1 MLFRVGYCYLLAVV
15 PPFVCHVDDGQSL
28 NKTIC
33 KANIENAAGSPA
45 QPSQPSPAQPSLAVM
60 PKLIQICLFK

>member
-15 PPFVCHVDDGQSL
+15 PPFVCHGDDGQSL

-45 QPSQPSPAQPSLAVM
+45 QPSQPSLAVM
-60 PKLIQICLFK
+60 LKLIQICLFK